1 MAKKKELTYLDVA
14 EAWPR
19 LSASDRARR
28 LKQLPPEIAHEFF
41 FDLSASDQ
49 ADCVLA
55 LPPGERRPWVR
66 LLAPDDVADVI
77 QAAPV
82 DQRAAL
88 LALLDEPTRF
98 EVTALLAY
106 AEDEAGGL
114 MNPRYIRVRRD
125 MTAAEALSYFRRQ
138 AQERSGRDTPT
149 YAYILDAEGKLV
161 GQVTL
166 TDLIAEDPTTSVA
179 RLMHTDIVTIRATLV
194 VGSSAIRSRSRTCS
208 PS

>member
-77 QAAPV
+77 QAAPL

-125 MTAAEALSYFRRQ
+125 MTAVDALSYFRRQ
-138 AQERSGRDTPT
+138 AQERSGGAPETLNI
-149 YAYILDAEGKLV
+149 AYVLDAEAKLL

-166 TDLIAEDPTTSVA
+166 PALVA
-179 RLMHTDIVTIRATLV
+179 TGVSTRVDQL
-194 VGSSAIRSRSRTCS
+194 
-208 PS
+208 